1 MEICQ
6 IIYKAADTGNNRNRF
21 SIGGKKLDILKL
33 LLIFVCII
41 AVIKLSKPLYISI
54 AAGVAST
61 IVLFGINPLTA
72 LRLIVIGA
80 FRKDTIYL
88 VLAFYTITFLQ
99 RMLEKRNHLL
109 MAEEALNNLLNS
121 RRVNAMVAP
130 LIIGLLPSAGAVLIA
145 APIVDNAGGDDITKE
160 EKTFITSY
168 FRHIPESF
176 LPTYS
181 SVLLALNLSGAD
193 MTAFVAGM
201 LPMVVV
207 QFYLGYFFYGR
218 KIPKNIGVP
227 ESRDKME
234 EIKKL
239 VVSLWS
245 IALSIAIILVFKIS
259 VHFAVI
265 PVIILSFIINR
276 FSFKEIKP
284 MFVSAFETKLII
296 STVVIM
302 IFREVLTYTGVIERL
317 PDYFSVLP
325 VPSAVIFALIF
336 FFGPLIAGSQ
346 AIIALGVPMAYAA
359 IPDGGAVLLILLMC
373 MLYISMQVSP
383 THICLAIITEYNGTS
398 FIDLIRKTMPV
409 LIAFI
414 LISSLYSYLLFLIF

>member
-1 MEICQ
+1 MD
-6 IIYKAADTGNNRNRF
+6 II
-21 SIGGKKLDILKL
+21 KLI
-33 LLIFVCII
+33 LIFACII
-41 AVIKLSKPLYISI
+41 TVIKLNRPLYISL
-54 AAGVAST
+54 AAGVAAT
-61 IVLFGINPLTA
+61 IILFGINPITA

-99 RMLEKRNHLL
+99 RMLEKRGHIL
-109 MAEEALNNLLNS
+109 MAERALNSLFNS

-130 LIIGLLPSAGAVLIA
+130 AIIGLLPSAGAVLIA

-218 KIPKNIGVP
+218 KIPKKIGVP
-227 ESRDKME
+227 ESREKMKE
-234 EIKKL
+234 VNKL

-245 IALSIAIILVFKIS
+245 IALSIAIILILKIP
-259 VHFAVI
+259 VHLAVI
-265 PVIILSFIINR
+265 PVIILSFILNK
-276 FSFKEIKP
+276 FSYEEIKP
-284 MFVSAFETKLII
+284 MFVSAFETKLIVT
-296 STVVIM
+296 TVITM
-302 IFREVLTYTGVIERL
+302 IFREILTYTGVIERL

-325 VPSAVIFALIF
+325 VSSVIVFALIF

-373 MLYISMQVSP
+373 MLYISMQISP
-383 THICLAIITEYNGTS
+383 THICLGIITEHNGTS
-398 FIDLIRKTMPV
+398 FIDLIKKTMPV

>member
-1 MEICQ
+1 MD
-6 IIYKAADTGNNRNRF
+6 II
-21 SIGGKKLDILKL
+21 KLI
-33 LLIFVCII
+33 LIFACII
-41 AVIKLSKPLYISI
+41 TVIKLNRPLYISL
-54 AAGVAST
+54 AAGVAAT
-61 IVLFGINPLTA
+61 IILFGINPITA

-99 RMLEKRNHLL
+99 RMLEKRGHIL
-109 MAEEALNNLLNS
+109 MAERALNSLFNS

-130 LIIGLLPSAGAVLIA
+130 AIIGLLPSAGAVLIA

-227 ESRDKME
+227 ESREMMKE
-234 EIKKL
+234 VNKL

-245 IALSIAIILVFKIS
+245 IALSIAIILILKIP
-259 VHFAVI
+259 VHLAVI
-265 PVIILSFIINR
+265 PVIILSFILNK
-276 FSFKEIKP
+276 FSYEEIKP
-284 MFVSAFETKLII
+284 MFVSAFETKLIVT
-296 STVVIM
+296 TVITM
-302 IFREVLTYTGVIERL
+302 IFREILTYTGVIERL

-325 VPSAVIFALIF
+325 VSSVIVFALIF

-359 IPDGGAVLLILLMC
+359 IPDGGAILLILLMC

-383 THICLAIITEYNGTS
+383 THICLGIITEHNGTS
-398 FIDLIRKTMPV
+398 FINLVRKTMPV
-409 LIAFI
+409 LITFI
-414 LISSLYSYLLFLIF
+414 LISSVYCYLLFMIF

>member
-1 MEICQ
+1 MVD
-6 IIYKAADTGNNRNRF
+6 II
-21 SIGGKKLDILKL
+21 KLV
-33 LLIFVCII
+33 LIFVCII
-41 AVIKLSKPLYISI
+41 TVIKLNKPLYISI
-54 AAGVAST
+54 AAGVAAT
-61 IVLFGINPLTA
+61 IILFGINLFTA

-99 RMLEKRNHLL
+99 RMLEKRDHLL
-109 MAEEALNNLLNS
+109 MAEEALNNLFNS

-160 EKTFITSY
+160 EKTFLTSY

-181 SVLLALNLSGAD
+181 SILLALNLSGVD
-193 MTAFVAGM
+193 MTAFVVGM
-201 LPMVVV
+201 LPMVII

-218 KIPKNIGVP
+218 KIPKITETP
-227 ESRDKME
+227 ESVDKIE
-234 EIKKL
+234 EMRKL
-239 VVSLWS
+239 AISLWS
-245 IALSIAIILVFKIS
+245 IALSIAIILVFRIS
-259 VHFAVI
+259 VHLAVV
-265 PVIILSFIINR
+265 PVIFLSFILNR

-296 STVVIM
+296 TTVVTM
-302 IFREVLTYTGVIERL
+302 IFREILTYTGVIERL
-317 PDYFSVLP
+317 PDYFSILP
-325 VPSAVIFALIF
+325 VSPVVVFSLIF

-346 AIIALGVPMAYAA
+346 AIIALGVPLAYAA
-359 IPDGGAVLLILLMC
+359 IPNGGAVLLILLMC
-373 MLYISMQVSP
+373 MLYISMQISP

-398 FIDLIRKTMPV
+398 FIDLVKKTMPV
-409 LIAFI
+409 LVAFV
-414 LISSLYSYLLFLIF
+414 LISSVYSYLLFLIF

>member
-1 MEICQ
+1 MD
-6 IIYKAADTGNNRNRF
+6 II
-21 SIGGKKLDILKL
+21 KLI
-33 LLIFVCII
+33 LIFACII
-41 AVIKLSKPLYISI
+41 TVIKLNRPLYISL
-54 AAGVAST
+54 AAGVAAT
-61 IVLFGINPLTA
+61 IILFGINPITA

-99 RMLEKRNHLL
+99 RMLEKRGHIL
-109 MAEEALNNLLNS
+109 MAERALNSLFNS

-130 LIIGLLPSAGAVLIA
+130 AIIGLLPSAGAVLIA

-160 EKTFITSY
+160 EKTFLTSY

-181 SVLLALNLSGAD
+181 SILLALNLSGVD
-193 MTAFVAGM
+193 MTAFVVGM
-201 LPMVVV
+201 LPMVVI
-207 QFYLGYFFYGR
+207 QFYLGYFFYVR

-227 ESRDKME
+227 ESKDRMK

-245 IALSIAIILVFKIS
+245 IALSIAIILILKIP
-259 VHFAVI
+259 VHIAVI
-265 PVIILSFIINR
+265 PVIILSFILNK
-276 FSFKEIKP
+276 FSYIEIKP
-284 MFVSAFETKLII
+284 MFVSAFETKLIVT
-296 STVVIM
+296 TVVTM
-302 IFREVLTYTGVIERL
+302 IFREILTYTGVIERL

-325 VPSAVIFALIF
+325 VSSAVIFALIF

-359 IPDGGAVLLILLMC
+359 IPDGGAILLILLMC

-383 THICLAIITEYNGTS
+383 THICLGIITEHNGTS
-398 FIDLIRKTMPV
+398 FIDLVRKTIPV
-409 LIAFI
+409 LISFI
-414 LISSLYSYLLFLIF
+414 LISSLYSYLLYLIF

>member
-1 MEICQ
+1 MD
-6 IIYKAADTGNNRNRF
+6 II
-21 SIGGKKLDILKL
+21 KLI
-33 LLIFVCII
+33 LIFACII
-41 AVIKLSKPLYISI
+41 TVIKFNRPLYISL
-54 AAGVAST
+54 AAGVAAT
-61 IVLFGINPLTA
+61 IILFGINPITA

-99 RMLEKRNHLL
+99 RMLEKRGHIL
-109 MAEEALNNLLNS
+109 MAERALNSLFNS

-130 LIIGLLPSAGAVLIA
+130 AIIGLLPSAGAVLIA

-227 ESRDKME
+227 ESREMMKE
-234 EIKKL
+234 VNKL

-245 IALSIAIILVFKIS
+245 IALSIAIILILKIP
-259 VHFAVI
+259 VHLAVI
-265 PVIILSFIINR
+265 PVIILSFILNK
-276 FSFKEIKP
+276 FSYEEIKP
-284 MFVSAFETKLII
+284 MFVSAFETKLIVT
-296 STVVIM
+296 TVITM
-302 IFREVLTYTGVIERL
+302 IFREILTYTGVIERL

-325 VPSAVIFALIF
+325 VSSVIVFALIF

-359 IPDGGAVLLILLMC
+359 IPDGGAILLILLMC

-383 THICLAIITEYNGTS
+383 THICLGIITEHNGTS
-398 FIDLIRKTMPV
+398 FINLVRKTMPV
-409 LIAFI
+409 LITFI
-414 LISSLYSYLLFLIF
+414 LISSVYCYLLFMIF

>member
-1 MEICQ
+1 M
-6 IIYKAADTGNNRNRF
+6 
-21 SIGGKKLDILKL
+21 DILKL
-33 LLIFVCII
+33 LVIFVCII
-41 AVIKLSKPLYISI
+41 IVIKLNKTLYISI
-54 AAGVAST
+54 AAGVAAT
-61 IVLFGINPLTA
+61 IILFGINPLTA

-99 RMLEKRNHLL
+99 RMLEKRGHIL
-109 MAEEALNNLLNS
+109 MAERALNGLFNS

-130 LIIGLLPSAGAVLIA
+130 AIIGLLPSAGAVLIA
-145 APIVDNAGGDDITKE
+145 APIVDNAGGDDISKE

-193 MTAFVAGM
+193 MTAFVVGM
-201 LPMVVV
+201 LPMVVI
-207 QFYLGYFFYGR
+207 QFYLGYFFYVR
-218 KIPKNIGVP
+218 KIPQNIGVP
-227 ESRDKME
+227 ESRDRMK

-239 VVSLWS
+239 FVSLWS

-259 VHFAVI
+259 VHLAVI
-265 PVIILSFIINR
+265 PVIILSFILNK
-276 FSFKEIKP
+276 FSYKEIKP
-284 MFVSAFETKLII
+284 MVVSAFETKLIV

-302 IFREVLTYTGVIERL
+302 IFREILTYTGVIERL

-325 VPSAVIFALIF
+325 VSTVVIFALIF

-346 AIIALGVPMAYAA
+346 AIIALGMPMAYAA

-383 THICLAIITEYNGTS
+383 THICLGIITEHNGTS
-398 FIDLIRKTMPV
+398 FIDLVMKTMPV
-409 LIAFI
+409 LITFI
-414 LISSLYSYLLFLIF
+414 LISSVYCYLLFLIF